1 MPPLLVVKGNEVS
14 KIMTNLTKLALAS
27 ACALTLSGCA
37 VWDKFRSPAQSPVS
51 MASAVPADYLIGPGD
66 AVNIIVWRNPE
77 VSMSVPVRPDG
88 KITTPLVEDLPAAG
102 KTSTELA

>member
-1 MPPLLVVKGNEVS
+1 MNAMMTKTMKNLLATGAAACMLLLGGCSTPVPPS
-14 KIMTNLTKLALAS
+14 TAALA
-27 ACALTLSGCA
+27 
-37 VWDKFRSPAQSPVS
+37 PVN
-51 MASAVPADYLIGPGD
+51 PDYLIGPGD

-102 KTSTELA
+102 KT